1 MLWAMTPHRPLLS
14 ADLTT
19 ACLSRCQTRNNTKAP
34 KLVGSI
40 ELLKRHRPFLSPVPL
55 HQWALSF
62 FFPQSP
68 RTPCL
73 ILMCSPSCASA
84 ISLPADEGTGLSALK
99 RRRVTAEMEGKYII
113 NMPKGT
119 TPRTRRILAQQSKK
133 GRTDPVAPPT
143 TCASN
148 VATNSSKKIP
158 VKLFTNFFDPQ
169 NGC

>member
-1 MLWAMTPHRPLLS
+1 MTPHRPLLS

-40 ELLKRHRPFLSPVPL
+40 ELLNGTDPSFHPFLYISEPCV
-55 HQWALSF
+55 SF
-62 FFPQSP
+62 FLNPP

-84 ISLPADEGTGLSALK
+84 ISLPADEGTGLSAVK

-148 VATNSSKKIP
+148 AATNSSKKIP
-158 VKLFTNFFDPQ
+158 VKLFTNLFDPQ